1 MIEYNLLD
9 SIQQQREQISYWFN
23 TIHLNN
29 IQKNAV
35 LPVDDLCD
43 MSILSKLNDIYLD
56 GIGYHDSVGTI
67 AFPLVIALFAF
78 SFPFIFQ
85 MVNHIN
91 DKYESKLLSYVFRT
105 AFSYK
110 LFWVINVI
118 NVTYMLIYGTGTLF
132 YREFFLES
140 YSRYWNTISL
150 VIVSMYVFSILCFVS
165 YCVKFNNPDR
175 LIAIIGRRQKWE
187 KQIVN
192 SNKFKIAIKTYVRLL
207 LHRKDKAGNQIF
219 KSARR
224 MVEQWNDKTPQ
235 TNFNDRLIE
244 IARYAIRKG
253 DVGLFRNVLDAFG
266 PIIESEKKSVIQWG
280 TKNKGVIKNAGT
292 HFQTFNFFEMI
303 FSQSQ
308 LKMLDNMNESSL
320 VYTLLNSFDRSKY
333 MGYGNCLGLC
343 KCLCRLVDSEN
354 ITLLEKYIERS
365 RFYFGYVEDLPKK
378 SFVIGG
384 DITERN
390 SVVANSKDDW
400 IDLSRCH
407 FLAFAYCF
415 EKGHY
420 SLLKLLIKPSYNSLY
435 PTSMLDTLLQ
445 YAYSKK
451 QSWRLHTDLIF
462 DRIYDVDVLLARYT
476 VALLMILDNNESVSG
491 IVTADIID
499 LIEKE
504 LPVLKQE
511 AEHVIKN
518 GDLRNV
524 FPQIAKRN
532 FVKVLDKCLNE
543 LKHLNGPLEENE
555 LHINTKKRFSVSVFL
570 LKLLGM
576 YSTSNQSRQN
586 LYSKALEPNIQN
598 HFKHLFGQFEN
609 DLLSNLPESLFSG
622 NPANKL
628 ESFTVNSCQLLISK
642 YYFIYPTCYQYGSL
656 LYREYVE
663 EFAARF
669 IYLTLSAFRDM
680 NIQIAVKTSATFD
693 LFFQDFTKG
702 KIEEYV
708 LVGIET
714 PFDAILNIR
723 YQNNEF
729 LYEEVVPYISIETIG
744 KYGLLKD
751 LDNYDYFKDSLLI
764 VPKNGLPAIVDICEY
779 KNVDVRFKDVSNKET
794 MNFDVETTVDINKKV
809 IYSKQTKIAMVKFK
823 QLQM

>member
-1 MIEYNLLD
+1 
-9 SIQQQREQISYWFN
+9 
-23 TIHLNN
+23 
-29 IQKNAV
+29 
-35 LPVDDLCD
+35 
-43 MSILSKLNDIYLD
+43 MSILSKLNDIYWD

-140 YSRYWNTISL
+140 YSRFWNTISL

-175 LIAIIGRRQKWE
+175 LIDVIDRRQKYE
-187 KQIVN
+187 LLIVRLR
-192 SNKFKIAIKTYVRLL
+192 KLKMVIKTYRRIL
-207 LHRKDKAGNQIF
+207 LHRKDKPGNQVF
-219 KSARR
+219 KYARR
-224 MVEQWNDKTPQ
+224 MVEQWNDKTPLN
-235 TNFNDRLIE
+235 NFNDRLIE
-244 IARYAIRKG
+244 IAKYAIRKG
-253 DVGLFRNVLDAFG
+253 DVGLLRNVLDAFG
-266 PIIESEKKSVIQWG
+266 PIIESEKKSIATWG
-280 TKNKGVIKNAGT
+280 KKQSGGIREAGN
-292 HFQTFNFFEMI
+292 HFQTFNFFENI

-308 LKMLDNMNESSL
+308 LKMLDNMNESPL
-320 VYTLLNSFDRSKY
+320 IYTLLNSFDRSKY
-333 MGYGNCLGLC
+333 VGYGNCFWLC

-354 ITLLEKYIERS
+354 ITLLEEYIERS

-384 DITERN
+384 DINERN
-390 SVVANSKDDW
+390 TVVANSKDDW
-400 IDLSRCH
+400 IDLCRCH

-420 SLLKLLIKPSYNSLY
+420 SLLKLLIKPSYNNLY

-451 QSWRLHTDLIF
+451 QSWHLHTDQMF
-462 DRIYDVDVLLARYT
+462 DRMYDVDVLLARYT

-518 GDLRNV
+518 GELHKM
-524 FPQIAKRN
+524 FPQIAKRD
-532 FVKVLDKCLNE
+532 FVKVLNKCLYE
-543 LKHLNGPLEENE
+543 LKHLNEPLKENE
-555 LHINTKKRFSVSVFL
+555 PHIKIKEKFSVSVFL
-570 LKLLGM
+570 LRMFGK
-576 YSTSNQSRQN
+576 YSTSNKSRQN
-586 LYSKALEPNIQN
+586 LYTKSLDTNIQN

-609 DLLSNLPESLFSG
+609 DLISKLPEFLFSG

-628 ESFTVNSCQLLISK
+628 ESFNVNSCQLLISK
-642 YYFIYPTCYQYGSL
+642 YYFIYPSCYQYGSL

-680 NIQIAVKTSATFD
+680 NIQIAVKTSADFD

-723 YQNNEF
+723 LQNNKL
-729 LYEEVVPYISIETIG
+729 LYEEIVPYISIESIG
-744 KYGLLKD
+744 KYSLLKD
-751 LDNYDYFKDSLLI
+751 SDNYEYFVGCLLI
-764 VPKNGLPAIVDICEY
+764 VPKNALPAIVDVDEY
-779 KNVDVRFKDVSNKET
+779 KDVEVKFKDLSDQKT
-794 MNFDVETTVDINKKV
+794 MNFDVETTVNFSKKV
-809 IYSKQTKIAMVKFK
+809 IYSKQSKIAMVKLK
-823 QLQM
+823 QLHM